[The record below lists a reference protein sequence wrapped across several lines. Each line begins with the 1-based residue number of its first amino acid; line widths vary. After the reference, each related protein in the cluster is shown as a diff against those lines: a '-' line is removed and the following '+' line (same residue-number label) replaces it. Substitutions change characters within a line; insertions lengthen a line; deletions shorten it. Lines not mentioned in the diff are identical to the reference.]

1 MSLHILITELLVIV
15 DTLGCKL
22 FYIFLFKFS
31 KIKGHLKSSSSTIP
45 LSVFLMHCPSL
56 RFYIFLCSRKLEVS
70 PLKICLHQ
78 KKGKIVCMQKQRF
91 TYKTALQTYVLQCE
105 YFRILRACRL
115 ERGSD
120 HIWNVGIKSYICI
133 ISKYIWVKRIDR
145 LCKVFKLSMQ
155 YYGQIH

>member
-1 MSLHILITELLVIV
+1 
-15 DTLGCKL
+15 
-22 FYIFLFKFS
+22 
-31 KIKGHLKSSSSTIP
+31 
-45 LSVFLMHCPSL
+45 MHCPSL
-56 RFYIFLCSRKLEVS
+56 RFYISLCSRKLEVS

-78 KKGKIVCMQKQRF
+78 TRGKIVCMQKQRF

-133 ISKYIWVKRIDR
+133 ISKYIWVNRFLKRGEGWFFALKILNFYTHCKDYHYFCTWR
-145 LCKVFKLSMQ
+145 DCVSVILCDPPYAEIATRCLTFILLIMLKILSFL
-155 YYGQIH
+155 